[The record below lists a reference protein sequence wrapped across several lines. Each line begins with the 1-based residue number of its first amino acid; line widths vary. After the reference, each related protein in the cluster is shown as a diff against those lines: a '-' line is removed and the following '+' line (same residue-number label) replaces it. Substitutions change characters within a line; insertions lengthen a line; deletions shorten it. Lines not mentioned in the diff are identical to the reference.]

1 MAKTCEGAEIAK
13 PEIANS
19 LRTLTPQPAAKMPQ
33 MSREESWN
41 SLHHSEASGDN
52 ADEGYSDVSMEDEDG
67 PENGDE
73 RSATASPTFPTISDV
88 HRALHPLQATADRV
102 GKQVERFAENLD
114 RLSVRN
120 QRRTSKDCRHVIS
133 LVNAYKKI
141 AIDTVLHLG
150 SMHESERRKELSK
163 TTRRRLRSSSG
174 RSTPKPAGGED
185 GGDED
190 LMTTVEDLKR
200 WEQEEQTW
208 ELLSLMLQVQHPIPE
223 SERAK
228 VGADL
233 LRPNKT
239 SQIHRYSSEKDVWD
253 NFLALDDEAW
263 ERNTVVQWLQT
274 CANRSGQDIEQVV
287 EELESGADRGSG
299 LWAHSWL
306 FTKEA
311 IKGQKRLRSWP
322 KALEP
327 NDPGLDASLLNSE
340 KTKALVTQLDP
351 DAITRQNR
359 ALEKQ
364 DLYFE
369 RAMWLGC
376 WEMVR
381 RGKDWDYV
389 RNWCQERVEGW
400 RATAMRGDPRSLLYN
415 NSSAT
420 SWQSRALWRQTCA
433 LAAKDGGIDEYEKAV
448 YGVLSGYL
456 PSVLKVSRCWD
467 DYLFAQYNSDL
478 LHSFDDHVQTSF
490 ADRESTALKKKQS
503 SFKFSAFGGQSV
515 QPGDKIVEKMKQFE
529 ATKEEARD
537 PFKML
542 QGSLIG
548 KSFADFLYT
557 HGVRLAEAI
566 NAKGRSQII
575 PLMNVRISED
585 YVTAPISMDDHDY
598 LRIITHIIF
607 IFQDLG
613 FDFGDKPRRQAMENI
628 VVAYVDYLSK
638 AGKQQLLPLY
648 ASRLSTARSWYC
660 LGRQLPSIQE
670 HGERETLMQLMKQY
684 DINVYG
690 VLSSHMQSVIRD
702 ALPKK
707 DSSIRYPNLR
717 ILEDNR
723 IDAMGLRPI
732 KANFIGKVMADD
744 QRDLVHGFEWYLLL
758 EGHWEETMTAGVAIY
773 KFLIRESQHML
784 HSLIPETNTT
794 ISTGS
799 HGLAA
804 ARMLLQT
811 VTFTDISLAK
821 TDSIL
826 GRSLD
831 LSKSED
837 VINNEAGSGRTT
849 RNTRS
854 HLSSSQ
860 RRRRSTSVRRVRSER
875 ELLLDDGDT
884 FRAFENLFAAL
895 NALEE
900 WKDVVDEG
908 QK

>member
-1 MAKTCEGAEIAK
+1 
-13 PEIANS
+13 
-19 LRTLTPQPAAKMPQ
+19 
-33 MSREESWN
+33 
-41 SLHHSEASGDN
+41 
-52 ADEGYSDVSMEDEDG
+52 
-67 PENGDE
+67 
-73 RSATASPTFPTISDV
+73 
-88 HRALHPLQATADRV
+88 
-102 GKQVERFAENLD
+102 
-114 RLSVRN
+114 
-120 QRRTSKDCRHVIS
+120 
-133 LVNAYKKI
+133 
-141 AIDTVLHLG
+141 
-150 SMHESERRKELSK
+150 
-163 TTRRRLRSSSG
+163 
-174 RSTPKPAGGED
+174 
-185 GGDED
+185 
-190 LMTTVEDLKR
+190 MTTVEDLKR

-239 SQIHRYSSEKDVWD
+239 NQIHRYSSEKDVWD
-253 NFLALDDEAW
+253 SFLASDDEAW

-369 RAMWLGC
+369 RAMWLAC

-381 RGKDWDYV
+381 RGKGWDYV
-389 RNWCQERVEGW
+389 RDWCQERVEGW
-400 RATAMRGDPRSLLYN
+400 RATAMRGDPRSLRSN
-415 NSSAT
+415 DSSAT

-478 LHSFDDHVQTSF
+478 LHSFDDHVQISF
-490 ADRESTALKKKQS
+490 ADRGSTALMKKQS

-529 ATKEEARD
+529 ATKEEARS

-542 QGSLIG
+542 QSSLIG
-548 KSFADFLYT
+548 KSFTDFLYT
-557 HGVRLAEAI
+557 HGVRLAETI

-575 PLMNVRISED
+575 PPMNVRIPED

-613 FDFGDKPRRQAMENI
+613 FDFGDKSRRQAMENI

-684 DINVYG
+684 DVNVYG
-690 VLSSHMQSVIRD
+690 VLSSQMQSVIRD
-702 ALPKK
+702 AVPKK
-707 DSSIRYPNLR
+707 DSSIRYLNLR

-758 EGHWEETMTAGVAIY
+758 EGHWEETMTAGVAVY
-773 KFLIRESQHML
+773 KFLIRESQHIL
-784 HSLIPETNTT
+784 HSLIPETNIT
-794 ISTGS
+794 ISKGS

-804 ARMLLQT
+804 ARMLSQT

-821 TDSIL
+821 TGSIL

-837 VINNEAGSGRTT
+837 VTNNEAESGRTT

-860 RRRRSTSVRRVRSER
+860 RRRRSSSVRRVRSER

-900 WKDVVDEG
+900 WKDVADEG